1 MDDTFGLHAVDKGSR
16 KITGVICRKWD
27 SAPFW
32 HRGGRMKTLTALAFL
47 IGLTASAQT
56 PSLQGTSVDF
66 DTLMSMPSLGEKVVM
81 QAFNG
86 GACQVTP
93 ISDLPVAVR
102 SVFGRP
108 VSSIFVGQ
116 SPLAAHF
123 IASDIDKTYFA
134 NGTVVVSVCSHLK
147 PGAELDAMRK
157 TAQKHGVPNAS
168 HLSWVWETLSFDQGT
183 HEETVLSRFYLDE
196 HGMLVKALGELFPG
210 LPALMTIPANSPN
223 FQQDIATFL
232 QTHRPPVQS
241 AEVEHPTV
249 TATR

>member
-1 MDDTFGLHAVDKGSR
+1 
-16 KITGVICRKWD
+16 
-27 SAPFW
+27 
-32 HRGGRMKTLTALAFL
+32 MKTLTALVFL

-66 DTLMSMPSLGEKVVM
+66 DTLMRMPSLGEKVVM
-81 QAFNG
+81 QTFNG

-157 TAQKHGVPNAS
+157 TAEKHGVPNAS
-168 HLSWVWETLSFDQGT
+168 HLSWVWETLSFDQST

-223 FQQDIATFL
+223 FQQDIANFL
-232 QTHRPPVQS
+232 ESHRPPVQS
-241 AEVEHPTV
+241 AEVVHPTV

>member
-1 MDDTFGLHAVDKGSR
+1 
-16 KITGVICRKWD
+16 
-27 SAPFW
+27 
-32 HRGGRMKTLTALAFL
+32 
-47 IGLTASAQT
+47 
-56 PSLQGTSVDF
+56 
-66 DTLMSMPSLGEKVVM
+66 M

-102 SVFGRP
+102 SIFGRP

-116 SPLAAHF
+116 SDVAAHF
-123 IASDIDKTYFA
+123 IASDIDKTYFS

-157 TAQKHGVPNAS
+157 TAEKHGVPNAS
-168 HLSWVWETLSFDQGT
+168 HLSWMWETLSFDQST

-223 FQQDIATFL
+223 FQHDIANFL
-232 QTHRPPVQS
+232 ESHRPPVQS
-241 AEVEHPTV
+241 AQVEHPTV

>member
-1 MDDTFGLHAVDKGSR
+1 
-16 KITGVICRKWD
+16 
-27 SAPFW
+27 
-32 HRGGRMKTLTALAFL
+32 MKTLIALVFF

-66 DTLMSMPSLGEKVVM
+66 ETLMSMPSLGEKIVM

-102 SVFGRP
+102 SIFGRP

-116 SPLAAHF
+116 SDVAAHF
-123 IASDIDKTYFA
+123 IASDIDKTYFS
-134 NGTVVVSVCSHLK
+134 NGRVVVSVCSHLK

-157 TAQKHGVPNAS
+157 TAEKHGVPNAS
-168 HLSWVWETLSFDQGT
+168 HLSWMWETLSFDQST

-223 FQQDIATFL
+223 FQHDIASFL
-232 QTHRPPVQS
+232 ESHRPPVQS
-241 AEVEHPTV
+241 AQVEHPTV

>member
-1 MDDTFGLHAVDKGSR
+1 
-16 KITGVICRKWD
+16 
-27 SAPFW
+27 
-32 HRGGRMKTLTALAFL
+32 MKTLTVLVFL
-47 IGLTASAQT
+47 VGLTASAQT

-66 DTLMSMPSLGEKVVM
+66 DALMSMPSLGEKIVKE
-81 QAFNG
+81 AFNG

-116 SPLAAHF
+116 SDVAAHF
-123 IASDIDKTYFA
+123 IASDIDKTYFS

-168 HLSWVWETLSFDQGT
+168 HLSWVWETLSFDQST

-223 FQQDIATFL
+223 FQQDIAKFL
-232 QTHRPPVQS
+232 ESHRPPVQS
-241 AEVEHPTV
+241 AQVEQATV

>member
-1 MDDTFGLHAVDKGSR
+1 
-16 KITGVICRKWD
+16 
-27 SAPFW
+27 
-32 HRGGRMKTLTALAFL
+32 MKTLTALVML
-47 IGLTASAQT
+47 VGLTASAQT
-56 PSLQGTSVDF
+56 PALQGASVDF
-66 DTLMSMPSLGEKVVM
+66 ETLMGMHSMGEKTVM

-102 SVFGRP
+102 SIFGQP

-116 SPLAAHF
+116 SEMAAHF
-123 IASDIDKTYFA
+123 IASDIDKSYFS
-134 NGTVVVSVCSHLK
+134 NGKVVVSVCSHLK

-157 TAQKHGVPNAS
+157 TAEKHGVPSAA
-168 HLSWVWETLSFDQGT
+168 HMSWVWETLSFDEST

-196 HGMLVKALGELFPG
+196 HGLLLKALGELFPG

-223 FQQDIATFL
+223 FQQDIANFL
-232 QTHRPPVQS
+232 ASHRPPVQS

-249 TATR
+249 IATQ

>member
-1 MDDTFGLHAVDKGSR
+1 
-16 KITGVICRKWD
+16 
-27 SAPFW
+27 
-32 HRGGRMKTLTALAFL
+32 MKTLTALVFL
-47 IGLTASAQT
+47 VGLTASAQT

-66 DTLMSMPSLGEKVVM
+66 DTLMSMPSLGEKIVKE
-81 QAFNG
+81 AFNG

-116 SPLAAHF
+116 SDMAAHF
-123 IASDIDKTYFA
+123 IASDIDKTYFS
-134 NGTVVVSVCSHLK
+134 NGRVVVSVCSHLK

-168 HLSWVWETLSFDQGT
+168 RLSWMWETLSFDQST

-223 FQQDIATFL
+223 FQHDIASFL
-232 QTHRPPVQS
+232 ESHRPPVQS
-241 AEVEHPTV
+241 AQVEQATV

>member
-1 MDDTFGLHAVDKGSR
+1 
-16 KITGVICRKWD
+16 
-27 SAPFW
+27 
-32 HRGGRMKTLTALAFL
+32 MKTLTTLVFL

-168 HLSWVWETLSFDQGT
+168 HLSWVWETLSFDQST